1 MTTRN
6 SNWPEGTPCW
16 VDLGV
21 DDFDKAK
28 AFYGHHGRPRGLLG
42 LHPRADVR
50 VVSRCHAAPGTTC
63 RFPHQSPTA
72 PTAKSSER
80 LQKSR

>member
-1 MTTRN
+1 MTTRD

-28 AFYGHHGRPRGLLG
+28 AFYGLHGRPRGLGG

-50 VVSRCHAAPGTTC
+50 VVV
-63 RFPHQSPTA
+63 
-72 PTAKSSER
+72 
-80 LQKSR
+80 